1 MSDDEFE
8 GPEGPDED
16 ASAPEQAEL
25 DAGPANGEPPAS
37 KPGRKV
43 VHRGRAGFSIDELRD
58 ASAARR
64 RKNEDSLAR
73 PPSSP
78 SKELTRRSPS
88 DDVRVLKPRLQ
99 AFVIVAGLV
108 FSSLIVRLFQLQ
120 ILEGVH
126 FARRAEQNFVDT
138 IDVEA
143 PRGRIFDAKG
153 RPLATNHATYALYV
167 TAIPRVQVEADEPGK
182 DPKIVRQPITDE
194 QIIEL
199 GALIDFVDDDDR
211 AKFVAKLERLRDDER
226 NGRYAVAVRNDLSW
240 AENAR
245 IQTRGFDTW
254 VEIRESARRYYA
266 ERELTAFV
274 TGFMREIG
282 REALEDSRYGDYRP
296 GDRIGV
302 TGIERQWENYLR
314 GRLGERSRVVDA
326 LGREVADPPPAAV
339 RALPDEREPIPGQ
352 DIYLSLDLD
361 LQRVAATALAGES
374 MEGGS
379 GERLSIEGIKRA
391 GGVVAMEVKTG
402 RILAMVSAPAIDPNH
417 WEGRITRAQY
427 EEWLNSPFKPFV
439 DKTVQENYYPGS
451 TYKVVS
457 ALAALEDPN
466 FDPDETIECVGRIE
480 YGGREFTEASNHR
493 HGIVDLE
500 HAIIQSCNVY
510 FYNLALEDLTLTRM
524 EEVARRLGL
533 GERTGLGINAEVPG
547 VIPTEASETRQGT
560 FQKGVRLNSAIGQ
573 GNVKSTV
580 LQVAVLY
587 AALANGGFVV
597 TPSLVDRVLTSDGK
611 LVLETQPK
619 YKSSEPVIA
628 PFDAERIHRGLVGV
642 VNNELGTAYSERLEA
657 VTVAG
662 KTGTAEVGIERKEGE
677 EIIEGWDVTKDHAW
691 FAGYAPAEDPEIVVV
706 ALVAHG
712 GVGADAAAPIVMRVI
727 DHYLGS
733 KGAEGDSHRPR
744 APGVPPPLPG
754 EEARQREAEMAG
766 GL

>member
-1 MSDDEFE
+1 MSD
-8 GPEGPDED
+8 
-16 ASAPEQAEL
+16 
-25 DAGPANGEPPAS
+25 EP
-37 KPGRKV
+37 KPPKV
-43 VHRGRAGFSIDELRD
+43 IHKGRAGFSVEED
-58 ASAARR
+58 ALGRR
-64 RKNEDSLAR
+64 RTQQDGDAPRSTGGGSR
-73 PPSSP
+73 
-78 SKELTRRSPS
+78 ELSRRSPS

-99 AFVIVAGLV
+99 ALVIVAGLV
-108 FSSLIVRLFQLQ
+108 FASLIIRLFQLQ

-126 FARRAEQNFVDT
+126 FARRAEQNFIDT

-143 PRGRIFDAKG
+143 PRGRIFDNKG

-167 TAIPRVQVEADEPGK
+167 TAIPRVQVDPDERGEE
-182 DPKIVRQPITDE
+182 PKIVRLPITDQ

-211 AKFVAKLERLRDDER
+211 AKFVDKLERLREDEQ
-226 NGRYAVAVRNDLSW
+226 NGRYAVVVRNNLSW

-245 IQTRGFDTW
+245 IQTRGFDGW

-282 REALEDSRYGDYRP
+282 REALEDTRYGDYRP

-326 LGREVADPPPAAV
+326 LGREVADPPPAALE
-339 RALPDEREPIPGQ
+339 ALPPDREPIPGQ
-352 DIYLSLDLD
+352 DVYLSLDLD

-374 MEGGS
+374 MEGEA
-379 GERLSIEGIKRA
+379 GERLSIEGLERA
-391 GGVVAMEVKTG
+391 GGVVAMEVRTG
-402 RILAMVSAPAIDPNH
+402 RILAMVSVPAIDPNN
-417 WEGRITRAQY
+417 WEGRISRAQY

-451 TYKVVS
+451 TYKVVT

-466 FDPDETIECVGRIE
+466 FDPAETIECVGYVE
-480 YGGREFTEASNHR
+480 YGGRQFTEASNHR

-500 HAIIQSCNVY
+500 QAIVQSCNVY
-510 FYNLALEDLTLTRM
+510 FYHLAIDKDLTLSRM

-547 VIPTEASETRQGT
+547 VIPTEASEARQGT
-560 FQKGVRLNSAIGQ
+560 FQRGVRLNSAIGQ
-573 GNVKSTV
+573 GNVKATV
-580 LQVAVLY
+580 LQIAVLY
-587 AALANGGFVV
+587 SALANGGFVV

-611 LVLETQPK
+611 LVLQTTPK
-619 YKSSEPVIA
+619 FKSTEPAIA

-642 VNNELGTAYSERLEA
+642 VNSELGTANSERLA
-657 VTVAG
+657 GVTVAG

-677 EIIEGWDVTKDHAW
+677 EVIEGWDVTQDHAW

-733 KGAEGDSHRPR
+733 KGADSEANRPR

-754 EEARQREAEMAG
+754 EEARMRAAEMAE

>member
-1 MSDDEFE
+1 MSDDRK
-8 GPEGPDED
+8 
-16 ASAPEQAEL
+16 
-25 DAGPANGEPPAS
+25 PP
-37 KPGRKV
+37 KV
-43 VHRGRAGFSIDELRD
+43 VHKGRAGFSADELSE
-58 ASAARR
+58 ALARR
-64 RKNEDSLAR
+64 RAQLEDGEPSR
-73 PPSSP
+73 PSSAR
-78 SKELTRRSPS
+78 SRELTRRSPT

-99 AFVIVAGLV
+99 ALVVVAALI
-108 FSSLIVRLFQLQ
+108 FLSLIVRLFQLQ

-126 FARRAEQNFVDT
+126 FARRAEHNYIDT

-143 PRGRIFDAKG
+143 PRGRIFDSKG

-167 TAIPRVQVEADEPGK
+167 TAIPRVQVEPEEPGEE
-182 DPKIVRQPITDE
+182 PKIVRMPISDQ

-199 GALIDFVDDDDR
+199 GALIDFVDEEDR
-211 AKFVAKLERLRDDER
+211 AKFVAKLERLREDEQD
-226 NGRYAVAVRNDLSW
+226 GRYAVVVRNNLSW

-266 ERELTAFV
+266 ERELAAFV
-274 TGFMREIG
+274 TGFMREIS
-282 REALEDSRYGDYRP
+282 RRALEDSRYGDYRP

-326 LGREVADPPPAAV
+326 LGREVADPPAAALE
-339 RALPDEREPIPGQ
+339 ALPPDRDPIPGQ

-374 MEGGS
+374 MEGGA
-379 GERLSIEGIKRA
+379 GERLSIEGLARA

-402 RILAMVSAPAIDPNH
+402 RILAMVSVPAIDPNN
-417 WEGRITRAQY
+417 WEGRISRAQY

-451 TYKVVS
+451 TYKVVT

-466 FDPDETIECVGRIE
+466 FDPDETIECEGYVE
-480 YGGREFTEASNHR
+480 YGGRQFTEAANHR
-493 HGIVDLE
+493 HGIVNLE
-500 HAIIQSCNVY
+500 QAITQSCNVY
-510 FYNLALEDLTLTRM
+510 FYHLAIDEDLTLSRM

-547 VIPTEASETRQGT
+547 VIPTEASEARQGT
-560 FQKGVRLNSAIGQ
+560 FQRGVRLNSAIGQ
-573 GNVKSTV
+573 GNVKATV
-580 LQVAVLY
+580 LQIAVLY
-587 AALANGGFVV
+587 SALANGGHVV
-597 TPSLVDRVLTSDGK
+597 TPSLVDRVLTADGK
-611 LVLETQPK
+611 LVLQTTPK
-619 YKSSEPVIA
+619 YKASEPVIA
-628 PFDAERIHRGLVGV
+628 PFDLERIHRGLVGV
-642 VNNELGTAYSERLEA
+642 VNDRVGTAYSERLA
-657 VTVAG
+657 GITVAG
-662 KTGTAEVGIERKEGE
+662 KTGTAEVGIERKQDE
-677 EIIEGWDVTKDHAW
+677 EMIEGWDVTQDHAW

-712 GVGADAAAPIVMRVI
+712 GVGSDAAAPIVMRVI

-733 KGAEGDSHRPR
+733 KGADNESYRPR

-754 EEARQREAEMAG
+754 EDARRRAAEIAE

>member
-1 MSDDEFE
+1 MSDD
-8 GPEGPDED
+8 GD
-16 ASAPEQAEL
+16 
-25 DAGPANGEPPAS
+25 
-37 KPGRKV
+37 RKV
-43 VHRGRAGFSIDELRD
+43 IHKGRAGFDGAEFR
-58 ASAARR
+58 AAAARR
-64 RKNEDSLAR
+64 RAQLGG
-73 PPSSP
+73 
-78 SKELTRRSPS
+78 SKGGGSEGGGGGRAGASRELTRRSPD

-99 AFVIVAGLV
+99 AFVVVGGLLV
-108 FSSLIVRLFQLQ
+108 LGLIVRLFQLQ

-126 FARRAEQNFVDT
+126 FARRAEDNFIDT

-143 PRGRIFDAKG
+143 PRGRIFDGKG

-167 TAIPRVQVEADEPGK
+167 TAIPRRQIEPE
-182 DPKIVRQPITDE
+182 DRSEEPKVVREPIVDQ

-199 GALIDFVDDDDR
+199 AALIDFVDEVDR
-211 AKFVAKLERLRDDER
+211 EQFVAKLERLREDER
-226 NGRYAVAVRNDLSW
+226 NGRYAVVVRNNLSW
-240 AENAR
+240 EENAR

-254 VEIRESARRYYA
+254 VEIRESARRYYP

-282 REALEDSRYGDYRP
+282 RETLEDSRYGDYRL

-314 GRLGERSRVVDA
+314 GRLGQRSRVVDSV
-326 LGREVADPPPAAV
+326 GREVAEPPPAAV
-339 RALPDEREPIPGQ
+339 EALPADREPIPGQ

-361 LQRVAATALAGES
+361 LQRVAATALAGET
-374 MEGGS
+374 MEGEI
-379 GERLSIEGIKRA
+379 GESLSIEGIKRA
-391 GGVVAMEVKTG
+391 GGVVAMEVDTG
-402 RILAMVSAPAIDPNH
+402 RILAMVSVPAIDPNV
-417 WEGRITRAQY
+417 WEGRITRQQY
-427 EEWLNSPFKPFV
+427 TDWLSSPFKPFV
-439 DKTVQENYYPGS
+439 DKTVQENFFPGS

-466 FDPDETIECVGRIE
+466 FDPNETIECDGYVE
-480 YGGREFTEASNHR
+480 YGGRRFTEASGHR
-493 HGIVDLE
+493 HGTIDLE
-500 HAIIQSCNVY
+500 QAIVESCNVY
-510 FYNLALEDLTLTRM
+510 FYHLAIDKDLTLARM

-547 VIPTEASETRQGT
+547 VIPTEASEARQGT
-560 FQKGVRLNSAIGQ
+560 FQRGVRLNSAIGQ
-573 GNVKSTV
+573 GNVKATV
-580 LQVAVLY
+580 LQIAVLY
-587 AALANGGFVV
+587 AALGNGGFVV
-597 TPSLVDRVLTSDGK
+597 TPSLVDRVVTSDGK
-611 LVLETQPK
+611 LVLETSPK
-619 YKSSEPVIA
+619 YKSDEPVIA
-628 PFDAERIHRGLVGV
+628 PFDRERIHRGLVGV
-642 VNNELGTAYSERLEA
+642 VNTELGTAYSERLES

-662 KTGTAEVGIERKEGE
+662 KTGTAEVGIERVPDEE

-733 KGAEGDSHRPR
+733 KGAKSEAERPR

-754 EEARQREAEMAG
+754 EAARRREAEIAE

>member
-1 MSDDEFE
+1 MSDERDD
-8 GPEGPDED
+8 DED
-16 ASAPEQAEL
+16 GGAEPKREL
-25 DAGPANGEPPAS
+25 GLGVRAG
-37 KPGRKV
+37 GRAG
-43 VHRGRAGFSIDELRD
+43 GRAGFSIDELRE
-58 ASAARR
+58 AAIRR
-64 RKNEDSLAR
+64 RKRAADGGLGGGGSRVGET
-73 PPSSP
+73 
-78 SKELTRRSPS
+78 KELTRRSPT
-88 DDVRVLKPRLQ
+88 DDVRVLKRRLQ
-99 AFVIVAGLV
+99 VLVVVAGLV
-108 FSSLIVRLFQLQ
+108 FASLIVRLFQLQ

-143 PRGRIFDAKG
+143 PRGRIFDTKG

-167 TAIPRVQVEADEPGK
+167 TAIPRVLIGGGPEAEREPGQE
-182 DPKIVRQPITDE
+182 PKVVRQPISDDD
-194 QIIEL
+194 IIEL
-199 GALIDFVDDDDR
+199 AALIDFVDEDDR
-211 AKFVAKLERLRDDER
+211 AKFVAKLERLRADEQ

-266 ERELTAFV
+266 ERELAAFV

-282 REALEDSRYGDYRP
+282 RAALDDSRYGDYRP

-314 GRLGERSRVVDA
+314 GRLGQRSRVVDA
-326 LGREVADPPPAAV
+326 LGREVADPPPAAT
-339 RALPDEREPIPGQ
+339 RALPPEREPIPGQ

-361 LQRVAATALAGES
+361 LQRVAATALAGET
-374 MEGGS
+374 MEGAS
-379 GERLSIEGIKRA
+379 GERLTIEGLKRA

-402 RILAMVSAPAIDPNH
+402 RILAMVSSPAIDPNN
-417 WEGRITRAQY
+417 WEGRITRVQY
-427 EEWLNSPFKPFV
+427 EEWLNSPLKPFV

-457 ALAALEDPN
+457 ALAALELPN
-466 FDPDETIECVGRIE
+466 FDPSETIECTGHIE
-480 YGGREFTEASNHR
+480 YGGRRFTEASNHR
-493 HGIVDLE
+493 HGIIDLE
-500 HAIIQSCNVY
+500 QAIVQSCNVY
-510 FYNLALEDLTLTRM
+510 FYHLAIDEDLSLSHM

-547 VIPTEASETRQGT
+547 VIPTEASESRQGT
-560 FQKGVRLNSAIGQ
+560 FQRGVRLNSAIGQ
-573 GNVKSTV
+573 GNVKTTV

-587 AALANGGFVV
+587 AALANGGYVV

-628 PFDAERIHRGLVGV
+628 AFDAARIHRGLIGV
-642 VNNELGTAYSERLEA
+642 VNNQLGTAYSERLSS

-662 KTGTAEVGIERKEGE
+662 KTGTAEVGIERKEGD

-691 FAGYAPAEDPEIVVV
+691 FAGYAPAEDPEIIVV

-733 KGAEGDSHRPR
+733 KGADSDSERRR

-754 EEARQREAEMAG
+754 AEARAREAELAG
-766 GL
+766 GGL

>member
-1 MSDDEFE
+1 MSDE
-8 GPEGPDED
+8 GR
-16 ASAPEQAEL
+16 
-25 DAGPANGEPPAS
+25 
-37 KPGRKV
+37 RKV
-43 VHRGRAGFSIDELRD
+43 VHKGRAGFDGEAFR
-58 ASAARR
+58 AAAARR
-64 RKNEDSLAR
+64 RAQHKRGGGGGSGSGSGR
-73 PPSSP
+73 PSGKA
-78 SKELTRRSPS
+78 KELTRRSPA

-99 AFVIVAGLV
+99 AFVVIGGLV
-108 FSSLIVRLFQLQ
+108 FFSLIARLFQLQ

-143 PRGRIFDAKG
+143 PRGRIFDAEG
-153 RPLATNHATYALYV
+153 RPLATNNATYALYV
-167 TAIPRVQVEADEPGK
+167 TAIPRVEVEGDEGK
-182 DPKIVRQPITDE
+182 IIREGIDDQ

-199 GALIDFVDDDDR
+199 AALIDFVDESDR
-211 AKFVAKLERLRDDER
+211 RSFVDKLERLREDER
-226 NGRYAVAVRNDLSW
+226 NGRYAVAVRNNLSW

-254 VEIRESARRYYA
+254 VEIRESARRYYP

-339 RALPDEREPIPGQ
+339 EALPPDREPIPGQ

-374 MEGGS
+374 MEGDA
-379 GERLSIEGIKRA
+379 GERLSIGGIKRA
-391 GGVVAMEVKTG
+391 GGVVAMEVDTG
-402 RILAMVSAPAIDPNH
+402 RILAMVSVPAIDPNV

-427 EEWLNSPFKPFV
+427 TEWLNSPFKPFV
-439 DKTVQENYYPGS
+439 DKTVQENYFPGS

-457 ALAALEDPN
+457 ALAMLEDPN
-466 FDPDETIECVGRIE
+466 FDPAETIECEGFVE
-480 YGGREFTEASNHR
+480 YGGRRFKDTHR
-493 HGIVDLE
+493 HGVVDLE
-500 HAIIQSCNVY
+500 QAIIQSCNVY
-510 FYNLALEDLTLTRM
+510 FYHLAIDKDLTLARM
-524 EEVARRLGL
+524 EELARRLGL

-547 VIPTEASETRQGT
+547 VVPTEASESRQGT
-560 FQKGVRLNSAIGQ
+560 FQRGVRLNSAIGQ
-573 GNVKSTV
+573 GNVKATV
-580 LQVAVLY
+580 LQIATLY

-597 TPSLVDRVLTSDGK
+597 TPSLVDRVVTSDGK
-611 LVLETQPK
+611 LVLETKPK
-619 YKSSEPVIA
+619 YKTDEPAIA
-628 PFDAERIHRGLVGV
+628 PFDRERIHRGLIGV
-642 VNNELGTAYSERLEA
+642 VNSELGTAYSERLEG

-662 KTGTAEVGIERKEGE
+662 KTGTAEVGIEREPEE

-691 FAGYAPAEDPEIVVV
+691 FAGYAPAERPEIVVV

-733 KGAEGDSHRPR
+733 KGARGDIARPR

-754 EEARQREAEMAG
+754 EEERQRQAELEE